1 MATHSP
7 TSPQR
12 QDLEPLLE
20 RAFLTDD
27 FPLFA
32 QYFLKIKDKK
42 GILRPFVLWPH
53 QRQMW
58 EDRKWLIEQG
68 LPNWRF
74 ILKYRQGGFSR
85 YFLAETLFFALRNH
99 NQNILI
105 IAHKKKLPTRFLK
118 DIRDYIK
125 KMPKWCRP
133 ALDIDATTELQFT
146 EEFGGSRITI
156 TSANTVMEGGGLEV
170 GETYQRIHITEAS
183 DPIFKFAP
191 LVEMFQTVGAG
202 CEVIVESTAKGIGN
216 WHNKTYWRAV
226 EGKSKFT
233 PRFVPWN
240 VHVEYVLPVPMSFT
254 PEEEELELMAAHH
267 LTAEQ
272 VMWRRWKIEKEFNED
287 VDKFREQYPL
297 TDVEAFLFTGSSCFN
312 LPALAHFL
320 ESEMFCKDWP
330 TQIGDLKVVDDELA
344 FKPSKHGNLEIYRMP
359 EKGADYCIAVDVAE
373 GLVEGDYSVVTVWR
387 GVEQAAEWHGH
398 IDPYELADI
407 SANLGYFYNEALL
420 AVEDNDM
427 GSVTATR
434 LFRDLYYPN
443 LYYRENRATA
453 DDKVSTKRV
462 GWHTS
467 GTNKGDMVSELALH
481 IKNWERT
488 GFTPH
493 SVRLVNECRTFAVHI
508 DKRGFD
514 RYAAQ
519 SGCRDDCPMAAMIAL
534 QAMLSWQYGSAP
546 IESAGG
552 NIDKALKVAGV
563 RVTKEPASR
572 YERAMKRAQSGSR
585 EWGNA

>member
-1 MATHSP
+1 MHLRNS
-7 TSPQR
+7 SLSR

-20 RAFLTDD
+20 QVFLTDD

-32 QYFLKIKDKK
+32 QYFLKIKDKR
-42 GILRPFVLWPH
+42 GILRPFRLWPH
-53 QRQMW
+53 QIQMW

-85 YFLAETLFFALRNH
+85 YFLAETLFFALQH
-99 NQNILI
+99 PNQNILI

-118 DIRDYIK
+118 DIKNYIK
-125 KMPKWCRP
+125 TMPKWCRP
-133 ALDIDATTELQFT
+133 ELAVDATTELEFT

-191 LVEMFQTVGAG
+191 LVEMFQTVGMG
-202 CEVIVESTAKGIGN
+202 LEVIVESTAKGIGN
-216 WHNKTYWRAV
+216 WHHKTYWRAV

-233 PRFVPWN
+233 PRFIPWK
-240 VHVEYVLPVPMSFT
+240 VHPEYVRLVPLDFE
-254 PEEEELELMAAHH
+254 PDEDELELMAAHD
-267 LTAEQ
+267 LTPEQ
-272 VMWRRWKIEKEFNED
+272 LMWRRWKIEKEFNGD
-287 VDKFREQYPL
+287 VDKFKEQYPL
-297 TDVEAFLFTGSSCFN
+297 TDVEAFLFTGSSCFH
-312 LPALAHFL
+312 LPSLAHFL
-320 ESEMFCKDWP
+320 ESPEFCKDWP
-330 TQIGDLKVVDDELA
+330 TLRGQLDTEIDIPV
-344 FKPSKHGNLEIYRMP
+344 FKRGKNGNLEIYRMP
-359 EKGADYCIAVDVAE
+359 EEGEDYCIAMDVAE
-373 GLVEGDYSVVTVWR
+373 GLVDGDYSVASVWK
-387 GVEQAAEWHGH
+387 GVEQVAEWRGH
-398 IDPYELADI
+398 IDPHAFADVG
-407 SANLGYFYNEALL
+407 ANLGYYYNEALL
-420 AVEDNDM
+420 VPEDNNM
-427 GSVTATR
+427 GSVTVTR

-467 GTNKGDMVSELALH
+467 GTNKSDMVSELALH

-493 SVRLVNECRTFAVHI
+493 SERLVNECRTFAVHL
-508 DKRGFD
+508 DRRGQD

-519 SGCRDDCPMAAMIAL
+519 SGCNDDCAIGAMIAL
-534 QAMLSWQYGSAP
+534 QGMLSWQYGSAP

-552 NIDKALKVAGV
+552 NIDKALKQAGIRQV
-563 RVTKEPASR
+563 KEPVSR
-572 YERAMKRAQSGSR
+572 YDRAMKRAHRGHR
-585 EWGNA
+585 EWGQA